1 LCCVVL
7 CCVVSCRVVLCCTV
21 VCSPAVCCVV
31 MCCNVLCYV
40 TSFHQAKCSAFLF
53 VLPAHRSAMEFA
65 RSDHREG
72 QSGQYCS
79 SRAVWGRDSQEYFG
93 WMARW
98 LQVPGALRN
107 PWTKRARAFSTS
119 ATNDIYH
126 NWSNRMCSRC
136 LLAGAY
142 VSVRSFSYRS
152 YLNRPA
158 ELFTIAR
165 CLLIQVLLTLCIQPA
180 PLCPQN
186 TARGH
191 D

>member
-1 LCCVVL
+1 MLHHSTRQNAVHSYLCCLPTGVQWNSQDLTTVR
-7 CCVVSCRVVLCCTV
+7 VRVVNTALQGLCGAGIPKNISDGWH
-21 VCSPAVCCVV
+21 SP
-31 MCCNVLCYV
+31 
-40 TSFHQAKCSAFLF
+40 
-53 VLPAHRSAMEFA
+53 
-65 RSDHREG
+65 
-72 QSGQYCS
+72 
-79 SRAVWGRDSQEYFG
+79 
-93 WMARW
+93 
-98 LQVPGALRN
+98 QVPGALRN